1 MQLHQPQHSSGSP
14 FLFLK
19 ENNYLYIQDLCGI
32 GLLGMCLNRQVFCEL
47 LNVFK
52 QVQIFWLAE
61 LLQMFFSIGF
71 AAEGVAGALYSF
83 IVAVA
88 GIGNGPLC
96 FSNGEWTRP
105 FKDRWRAELSRWHW
119 WRSHDVPVI
128 YKPLLLPSNASYIS
142 DSKKWAVCTEPKNVV
157 QFNTGLFGTLIA
169 VSCLQVILCAIQ
181 TINGLFGCLGG
192 TCNKSE
198 VKLKKSHSSSSFG
211 PNQNIYVIWWDLNVS
226 PPLSFA
232 FFFFF
237 FNRQRPLI
245 KYLHSSFGESTAI
258 HR

>member
-1 MQLHQPQHSSGSP
+1 M
-14 FLFLK
+14 FL
-19 ENNYLYIQDLCGI
+19 
-32 GLLGMCLNRQVFCEL
+32 
-47 LNVFK
+47 
-52 QVQIFWLAE
+52 
-61 LLQMFFSIGF
+61 SIGF

-96 FSNGEWTRP
+96 LSNGEWTRP
-105 FKDRWRAELSRWHW
+105 FKDRWWAELSRWHKW
-119 WRSHDVPVI
+119 SSHDVPVI
-128 YKPLLLPSNASYIS
+128 YKPLLLPSNVSYLY

-198 VKLKKSHSSSSFG
+198 VKLKKSRSGSSFG
-211 PNQNIYVIWWDLNVS
+211 PNQNIYVIWWDLNFS
-226 PPLSFA
+226 PPLSFS
-232 FFFFF
+232 FFLFFF

-258 HR
+258 HRYTAEHLVPGLKNTPFEILANRFQSF

>member
-1 MQLHQPQHSSGSP
+1 MCTGKCSRCIACALYPLVFMSMLCNIILFFPEGSVKYSKEGHLTDEVKYLGGLIGGGLMVLIP
-14 FLFLK
+14 ALFISLTG
-19 ENNYLYIQDLCGI
+19 EDGCCG
-32 GLLGMCLNRQVFCEL
+32 NRCG
-47 LNVFK
+47 
-52 QVQIFWLAE
+52 
-61 LLQMFFSIGF
+61 MFFSIGF

-105 FKDRWRAELSRWHW
+105 FKD
-119 WRSHDVPVI
+119 
-128 YKPLLLPSNASYIS
+128 SNASYIS

-198 VKLKKSHSSSSFG
+198 LEALAVWLTVLTG
-211 PNQNIYVIWWDLNVS
+211 
-226 PPLSFA
+226 
-232 FFFFF
+232 
-237 FNRQRPLI
+237 
-245 KYLHSSFGESTAI
+245 
-258 HR
+258 